1 MPCLIELGEASAE
14 VHRKIGKKIGEV
26 CDLAIIIT
34 KDRFKEIKEGA
45 GEKAVFMENPKEIL
59 RKIKSFVSEDDYLLL
74 ESRVPAVLFKELI
87 GS

>member
-1 MPCLIELGEASAE
+1 
-14 VHRKIGKKIGEV
+14 
-26 CDLAIIIT
+26 
-34 KDRFKEIKEGA
+34 
-45 GEKAVFMENPKEIL
+45 MENPKEIL